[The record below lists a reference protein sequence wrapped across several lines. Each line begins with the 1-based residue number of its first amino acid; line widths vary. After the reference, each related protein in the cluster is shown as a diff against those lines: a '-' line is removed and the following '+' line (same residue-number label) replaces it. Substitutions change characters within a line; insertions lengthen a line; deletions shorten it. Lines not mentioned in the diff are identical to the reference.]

1 VQILGNY
8 QSTLSSSYYQQ
19 LVTLLQQA
27 IQAGDFGGGQT
38 FDQAALVALQQ
49 EAQNFST
56 LPQPS
61 AGQVVT
67 DESFNHPLTLLAAQF
82 AALLNESN
90 AFATQLTALLAVL
103 SKDTALVDQLLA
115 EANLQTWASTIPAVT
130 GANQIMWDFGVGYG
144 PIAPLSLTGIWTDPA
159 TSATYPNN
167 PTLSSNLATVLLPG
181 LASTASG
188 LTPPQSIATVSVNNL
203 TWTYTTDNA
212 QVEVL
217 NQDNWTK
224 LTLLEPQ
231 PLINFSSTPSVT
243 PAASPFVVTGASN
256 LGSLPVYIQTSF
268 VGRQRHTTA
277 AATNGTTISLSP
289 YTVDTDEV
297 YVFVGYGTTKQQLLS
312 SATDYTVDQFGN
324 FTAITLSAAGTMVDI
339 FFEEE
344 FPAYQC
350 SVDQINWSPLL
361 MLDTARP
368 YPDNATS
375 FPPIAWSTNSQGK
388 PALPITDELGTPT
401 GMYIEIGSAA
411 PTQTY
416 LLEASSQASPNTVG
430 ATAML
435 EIDFAQ
441 LSYLTVLRVTP
452 FTTFPMILTKVEIQ
466 GITTNTRQTVWSGST
481 PIDQPTALHL
491 DQVMGS
497 NPLVSKVFL
506 TFYQPNYSLKQQ
518 TVIPPDALRLN
529 VMSQLQAVLPFNAR
543 NVVPPPAAVYTGAQ
557 YEFGVADVSGEAWT
571 AVSGVFVSGPNRFVG
586 IPELIRFDAVST
598 DGISNALITSGYVPP
613 NLINKIPSAQNSSG
627 LVSLARMG
635 ESLAMSED
643 TSGGPVDFYLC
654 FQAFDNTGTVIKQNL
669 TGYLL
674 PTGGSEGCTFS
685 FTYPFIN
692 GWSVGPGALSQ
703 IDHVDFYIKIVHRS
717 SSAVAQRYMLQVT
730 GQ

>member
-1 VQILGNY
+1 MQLLGNY

-27 IQAGDFGGGQT
+27 IQAGDFGGGQV
-38 FDQAALVALQQ
+38 FDQAALVALQKQ
-49 EAQNFST
+49 AQNFST

-67 DESFNHPLTLLAAQF
+67 DESFNNPLTLLAAQF

-90 AFATQLTALLAVL
+90 AFATQLTALLSVL
-103 SKDTALVDQLLA
+103 SKDTALIDQLLA
-115 EANLQTWASTIPAVT
+115 EADLQTWASTIPAVT
-130 GANQIMWDFGVGYG
+130 GAAQIMWDFGVGYG
-144 PIAPLSLTGIWTDPA
+144 PIAPLILTGIWTDPA
-159 TSATYPNN
+159 TSATYSNN
-167 PTLSSNLATVLLPG
+167 PTLASNLVTVLLPG
-181 LASTASG
+181 TTAPSSG
-188 LTPPQSIATVSVNNL
+188 LTPPQSITGVPVNNL
-203 TWTYTTDNA
+203 TWTYPTGDA

-243 PAASPFVVTGASN
+243 PAASPFVTGTSN

-268 VGRQRHTTA
+268 VGRQRHTTTS
-277 AATNGTTISLSP
+277 ATNGTTLSLSP

-297 YVFVGYGTTKQQLLS
+297 YVFVGYGATNQQLLS
-312 SATDYTVDQFGN
+312 SVTDYTVDQYGN
-324 FTAITLSAAGTMVDI
+324 FTPITLAAAATTVDI

-350 SVDQINWSPLL
+350 SIDQVNWSPLL
-361 MLDTARP
+361 MLDPARP
-368 YPDNATS
+368 YPDGATS
-375 FPPIAWSTNSQGK
+375 FPPIAWSVDSKGNQ
-388 PALPITDELGTPT
+388 ALPVTDELGTPT

-411 PTQTY
+411 PTQAY
-416 LLEASSQASPNTVG
+416 LLQAVGQASPNTVG
-430 ATAML
+430 ATAVL
-435 EIDFAQ
+435 EVDFAQ

-491 DQVMGS
+491 DETLGT
-497 NPLVSKVFL
+497 NPLVSKAFL

-518 TVIPPDALRLN
+518 TVTPPDALRLN

-543 NVVPPPAAVYTGAQ
+543 NVVPPPAVVYTGAQ
-557 YEFGVADVSGEAWT
+557 YEFGVADVSGESWT
-571 AVSGVFVSGPNRFVG
+571 ALSGVFVSGPVRFVG
-586 IPELIRFDAVST
+586 IPELIRFDADFMAGSSGTAYTAST
-598 DGISNALITSGYVPP
+598 SNTV
-613 NLINKIPSAQNSSG
+613 NKIASALNSEGVLAS
-627 LVSLARMG
+627 LVGFSW
-635 ESLAMSED
+635 AMSND
-643 TSGGPVDFYLC
+643 TSGQAVDFYLC

-674 PTGGSEGCTFS
+674 PQGGSGQCFS

-692 GWSVGPGALSQ
+692 GWTTGSGALSSV
-703 IDHVDFYIKIVHRS
+703 DHVDFYIKIVHRQA
-717 SSAVAQRYMLQVT
+717 SAIVQRYMLQVT

>member
-1 VQILGNY
+1 V
-8 QSTLSSSYYQQ
+8 
-19 LVTLLQQA
+19 
-27 IQAGDFGGGQT
+27 AGT
-38 FDQAALVALQQ
+38 
-49 EAQNFST
+49 
-56 LPQPS
+56 
-61 AGQVVT
+61 
-67 DESFNHPLTLLAAQF
+67 
-82 AALLNESN
+82 
-90 AFATQLTALLAVL
+90 
-103 SKDTALVDQLLA
+103 
-115 EANLQTWASTIPAVT
+115 
-130 GANQIMWDFGVGYG
+130 
-144 PIAPLSLTGIWTDPA
+144 
-159 TSATYPNN
+159 
-167 PTLSSNLATVLLPG
+167 
-181 LASTASG
+181 
-188 LTPPQSIATVSVNNL
+188 
-203 TWTYTTDNA
+203 
-212 QVEVL
+212 
-217 NQDNWTK
+217 
-224 LTLLEPQ
+224 
-231 PLINFSSTPSVT
+231 
-243 PAASPFVVTGASN
+243 SN

-277 AATNGTTISLSP
+277 SATNGTTISLSP
-289 YTVDTDEV
+289 YRVDTDEV
-297 YVFVGYGTTKQQLLS
+297 FVFVGYGTTKQQLLS
-312 SATDYTVDQFGN
+312 SATDYTVDQYGN
-324 FTAITLSAAGTMVDI
+324 FTPITLAAAATTVDI

-350 SVDQINWSPLL
+350 SVDQVNWSPLL
-361 MLDTARP
+361 MLDPARP
-368 YPDNATS
+368 YPDGATS
-375 FPPIAWSTNSQGK
+375 FPPIAWSMDSKGNL
-388 PALPITDELGTPT
+388 ALPVTDELGTPT

-411 PTQTY
+411 PTQAY
-416 LLEASSQASPNTVG
+416 LLQAVGQASPNTVG
-430 ATAML
+430 ATALL

-491 DQVMGS
+491 DQIMGI

-518 TVIPPDALRLN
+518 TVTPPDALRLN

-543 NVVPPPAAVYTGAQ
+543 NVVPPPAVVYTGAQ

-571 AVSGVFVSGPNRFVG
+571 ASSGVFVSGPNRFVG

-598 DGISNALITSGYVPP
+598 DGISNATYTGTYVPP

-627 LVSLARMG
+627 SLAHMMSG

-674 PTGGSEGCTFS
+674 PTGGSGQCFS

-692 GWSVGPGALSQ
+692 GWSIGSGALSQ

-717 SSAVAQRYMLQVT
+717 SSAVAQHYMLQVT

>member
-1 VQILGNY
+1 MQILGNY

-181 LASTASG
+181 LATTASG

-324 FTAITLSAAGTMVDI
+324 FTPITLSAAGTMVDI

-543 NVVPPPAAVYTGAQ
+543 NVVPPPAVVYTGAQ

>member
-1 VQILGNY
+1 MQLLGNY

-27 IQAGDFGGGQT
+27 IQAGDFGGGQV
-38 FDQAALVALQQ
+38 FDQAALVALQNQ
-49 EAQNFST
+49 AQNFST

-67 DESFNHPLTLLAAQF
+67 DESFNNPFTLLAAQF
-82 AALLNESN
+82 TALLNESN
-90 AFATQLTALLAVL
+90 AFATQMAALLSVL
-103 SKDTALVDQLLA
+103 GKDTALVDQLLA
-115 EANLQTWASTIPAVT
+115 EADLQTWASTIPAVT
-130 GANQIMWDFGVGYG
+130 GATPIMWDFGVGYG

-181 LASTASG
+181 LTATASG
-188 LTPPQSIATVSVNNL
+188 LTCPQNIATVPVNNL
-203 TWTYTTDNA
+203 TWTYTTGNA

-217 NQDNWTK
+217 NQDSWTK

-243 PAASPFVVTGASN
+243 PAASPFVVTGTSN

-277 AATNGTTISLSP
+277 SATNGTTISLSP
-289 YTVDTDEV
+289 YRVDTDEV
-297 YVFVGYGTTKQQLLS
+297 FVFVGYGTTKQQLLS
-312 SATDYTVDQFGN
+312 SATDYTVDQYGN
-324 FTAITLSAAGTMVDI
+324 FTPITLAAAATTVDI

-350 SVDQINWSPLL
+350 SVDQVNWSPLL
-361 MLDTARP
+361 MLDPARP
-368 YPDNATS
+368 YPDGATL
-375 FPPIAWSTNSQGK
+375 FPPIAWSMDSKGNL
-388 PALPITDELGTPT
+388 ALPVTDELGTPT

-411 PTQTY
+411 PTQAY
-416 LLEASSQASPNTVG
+416 LLQAVGQASPNTVG
-430 ATAML
+430 ATALL

-491 DQVMGS
+491 DQIMGI

-518 TVIPPDALRLN
+518 TVTPPDALRLN

-543 NVVPPPAAVYTGAQ
+543 NVVPPPAVVYTGAQ

-571 AVSGVFVSGPNRFVG
+571 ASSGVFVSGPNRFVG

-598 DGISNALITSGYVPP
+598 DGISNATYTGTYVPP

-627 LVSLARMG
+627 SLAHMMSG

-674 PTGGSEGCTFS
+674 PTGGSGQCFS

-692 GWSVGPGALSQ
+692 GWSIGSGALSQ

-717 SSAVAQRYMLQVT
+717 SSAVAQHYMLQVT

>member
-1 VQILGNY
+1 MQLLGNY

-27 IQAGDFGGGQT
+27 IQAGDFGGGQV
-38 FDQAALVALQQ
+38 FDQAALVALQKQ
-49 EAQNFST
+49 AQNFST

-67 DESFNHPLTLLAAQF
+67 DESFNNPFTLLAAQF
-82 AALLNESN
+82 TALLNESN
-90 AFATQLTALLAVL
+90 AFATQMAALLSVL
-103 SKDTALVDQLLA
+103 GKDTALVDQLLA
-115 EANLQTWASTIPAVT
+115 EADLQTWASTIPAVT
-130 GANQIMWDFGVGYG
+130 GATPIMWDFGVGYG

-167 PTLSSNLATVLLPG
+167 PTLASNLATVLLPG
-181 LASTASG
+181 LTATASG
-188 LTPPQSIATVSVNNL
+188 LTCPQNIATVPVNNL
-203 TWTYTTDNA
+203 TWTYTTGNA

-217 NQDNWTK
+217 NQDSWTK

-231 PLINFSSTPSVT
+231 PLINFSSTPSIT
-243 PAASPFVVTGASN
+243 PAASPFIVTGTSN

-277 AATNGTTISLSP
+277 SATNGTTISLSP
-289 YTVDTDEV
+289 YRVDTDEV
-297 YVFVGYGTTKQQLLS
+297 FVFVGYGTTKQQLLS
-312 SATDYTVDQFGN
+312 SATDYTVDQYGN
-324 FTAITLSAAGTMVDI
+324 FTPITLAAAATTVDI

-350 SVDQINWSPLL
+350 SVDQVNWSPLL
-361 MLDTARP
+361 MLDLARP
-368 YPDNATS
+368 YPDGATS
-375 FPPIAWSTNSQGK
+375 FPPIAWSLDSKGNL
-388 PALPITDELGTPT
+388 ALPVTDELGTPT

-411 PTQTY
+411 PTQAY
-416 LLEASSQASPNTVG
+416 LLQAVGQASPNTVG
-430 ATAML
+430 ATALL

-491 DQVMGS
+491 DQIMGI

-518 TVIPPDALRLN
+518 TVTPPDALRLN

-543 NVVPPPAAVYTGAQ
+543 NVVPPPAVVYTGAQ

-571 AVSGVFVSGPNRFVG
+571 ASSGVFVSGPNRFVG

-598 DGISNALITSGYVPP
+598 DGISNATYTGTYVPP

-627 LVSLARMG
+627 SLAHMMSG

-674 PTGGSEGCTFS
+674 PTGGSGQCFS

-692 GWSVGPGALSQ
+692 GWSIGSGALSQ

>member
-49 EAQNFST
+49 QAQNFST

-90 AFATQLTALLAVL
+90 AFVTQLTALLAVL

-181 LASTASG
+181 LATTASG

-243 PAASPFVVTGASN
+243 PAASPFVVTGSSN

-324 FTAITLSAAGTMVDI
+324 FTPITLSAAGTMVDI

-375 FPPIAWSTNSQGK
+375 FPPIAWSTNSQGN

-692 GWSVGPGALSQ
+692 GWSIGPGALSQ

>member
-1 VQILGNY
+1 MQLLGNY

-27 IQAGDFGGGQT
+27 IQAGDFGGGQV
-38 FDQAALVALQQ
+38 FDQAALVALQNQ
-49 EAQNFST
+49 AQNFST

-67 DESFNHPLTLLAAQF
+67 DESFNNPFTLLAAQF
-82 AALLNESN
+82 TALLNESN
-90 AFATQLTALLAVL
+90 AFATQMAALLSVL
-103 SKDTALVDQLLA
+103 GKDTALVDQLLA
-115 EANLQTWASTIPAVT
+115 EADLQTWASTIPAVT
-130 GANQIMWDFGVGYG
+130 GATPIMWDFGVGYG

-181 LASTASG
+181 LTATASG
-188 LTPPQSIATVSVNNL
+188 LTCPQNIATVPVNNL
-203 TWTYTTDNA
+203 TWTYTTGNA

-217 NQDNWTK
+217 NQDSWTK

-243 PAASPFVVTGASN
+243 PAASPFVVTGTSN

-277 AATNGTTISLSP
+277 SATNGTTISLSP
-289 YTVDTDEV
+289 YRVDTDEV
-297 YVFVGYGTTKQQLLS
+297 FVFVGYGTTKQQLLS
-312 SATDYTVDQFGN
+312 SATDYTVDQYGN
-324 FTAITLSAAGTMVDI
+324 FTPITLAAAATTVDI

-350 SVDQINWSPLL
+350 SVDQVNWSPLL
-361 MLDTARP
+361 MLDPARP
-368 YPDNATS
+368 YPDGATL
-375 FPPIAWSTNSQGK
+375 FPPIAWSMDRKGNL
-388 PALPITDELGTPT
+388 ALPVTDEIGTPT
-401 GMYIEIGSAA
+401 GMYIEIGSAV
-411 PTQTY
+411 PTQAY
-416 LLEASSQASPNTVG
+416 LLQAVGQASPNTVG
-430 ATAML
+430 ATALL

-491 DQVMGS
+491 DQIMGI

-518 TVIPPDALRLN
+518 TVTPPDALRLN

-543 NVVPPPAAVYTGAQ
+543 NVVPPPAVVYTGAQ

-571 AVSGVFVSGPNRFVG
+571 ASSGVFVSGPNRFVG

-598 DGISNALITSGYVPP
+598 DGISNATYTGTYVPP

-627 LVSLARMG
+627 SLAHMMSG

-674 PTGGSEGCTFS
+674 PTGGSGQCFS

-692 GWSVGPGALSQ
+692 GWSIGSGALSQ
-703 IDHVDFYIKIVHRS
+703 IDHVDFYIKIVHRR
-717 SSAVAQRYMLQVT
+717 SSAVAQHYMLQVT

>member
-1 VQILGNY
+1 MQLLGNY

-27 IQAGDFGGGQT
+27 IQAGDFGGGQV
-38 FDQAALVALQQ
+38 FDQAALVALQNQ
-49 EAQNFST
+49 AQNFST

-67 DESFNHPLTLLAAQF
+67 DESFNNPFTLLAAQF
-82 AALLNESN
+82 TALLNESN
-90 AFATQLTALLAVL
+90 AFATQMAALLSVL
-103 SKDTALVDQLLA
+103 GKDTALVDQLLA
-115 EANLQTWASTIPAVT
+115 EADLQTWASTIPAVT
-130 GANQIMWDFGVGYG
+130 GATPIMWDFGVGYG

-181 LASTASG
+181 LTATASG
-188 LTPPQSIATVSVNNL
+188 LTCPQNIATVPVNNL
-203 TWTYTTDNA
+203 TWTYTTGNA

-217 NQDNWTK
+217 NQDSWTK

-243 PAASPFVVTGASN
+243 PAASPFVVTGTSN

-277 AATNGTTISLSP
+277 SATNGTTISLSP
-289 YTVDTDEV
+289 YRVDTDEV
-297 YVFVGYGTTKQQLLS
+297 FVFVGYGTTKQQLLS
-312 SATDYTVDQFGN
+312 SATDYTVDQYGN
-324 FTAITLSAAGTMVDI
+324 FTPITLAAAATTVDI

-350 SVDQINWSPLL
+350 SVDQVNWSPLL
-361 MLDTARP
+361 MLDLARP
-368 YPDNATS
+368 YPDGATS
-375 FPPIAWSTNSQGK
+375 FPPIACSMDRKGNL
-388 PALPITDELGTPT
+388 ALPVTDEIGTPT
-401 GMYIEIGSAA
+401 GMYIEIGSAV
-411 PTQTY
+411 PTQAY
-416 LLEASSQASPNTVG
+416 LLQAVGQASPNTVG
-430 ATAML
+430 ATALL

-441 LSYLTVLRVTP
+441 LSYLTVLRMTP

-491 DQVMGS
+491 DQIMGI

-518 TVIPPDALRLN
+518 TVTPPDALRLN

-543 NVVPPPAAVYTGAQ
+543 NVVPPPAVVYTGAQ

-571 AVSGVFVSGPNRFVG
+571 ASSGVFVSGPNRFVG

-598 DGISNALITSGYVPP
+598 DGISNATYTGTYVPP

-627 LVSLARMG
+627 SLAHMMSG

-674 PTGGSEGCTFS
+674 PTGGSGQCFS

-692 GWSVGPGALSQ
+692 GWSIGSGALSQ

-717 SSAVAQRYMLQVT
+717 SSAVAQHYMLQVT

>member
-1 VQILGNY
+1 MQLLGNY

-27 IQAGDFGGGQT
+27 IQAGDFGGGQV

-49 EAQNFST
+49 QAQNFST

-67 DESFNHPLTLLAAQF
+67 DESFNNPFTLLAAQF
-82 AALLNESN
+82 TALLNESN
-90 AFATQLTALLAVL
+90 AFATQMAALLSVL
-103 SKDTALVDQLLA
+103 GKDTALVDQLLA
-115 EANLQTWASTIPAVT
+115 EADLQTWASTIPAVT
-130 GANQIMWDFGVGYG
+130 GATPIMWDFGVGYG

-181 LASTASG
+181 LTATASG
-188 LTPPQSIATVSVNNL
+188 LTCPQNIATVPVNNL
-203 TWTYTTDNA
+203 TWTYTTGNA

-217 NQDNWTK
+217 NQDSWTK

-243 PAASPFVVTGASN
+243 PAASPFVVTGTSN

-277 AATNGTTISLSP
+277 SATNGTTISLSP
-289 YTVDTDEV
+289 YRVDTDEV
-297 YVFVGYGTTKQQLLS
+297 FVFVGYGTTKQQLLS
-312 SATDYTVDQFGN
+312 SATDYTVDQYGN
-324 FTAITLSAAGTMVDI
+324 LTPITLAAAATTVDI

-344 FPAYQC
+344 LPAYQC
-350 SVDQINWSPLL
+350 SVDQVNWSPLL
-361 MLDTARP
+361 MLDPARP
-368 YPDNATS
+368 YPDGATL
-375 FPPIAWSTNSQGK
+375 FPPIAWSMDSKGNL
-388 PALPITDELGTPT
+388 ALPVTDEIGTPT
-401 GMYIEIGSAA
+401 GMYIEIGSAV
-411 PTQTY
+411 PTQAY
-416 LLEASSQASPNTVG
+416 LLQAVGQASPNTVG
-430 ATAML
+430 ATALL

-491 DQVMGS
+491 DQIMGI

-518 TVIPPDALRLN
+518 TVTPPDALRLN

-543 NVVPPPAAVYTGAQ
+543 NVVPPPAVVYTGAQ

-571 AVSGVFVSGPNRFVG
+571 ASSGVFVSGPNRFVG

-598 DGISNALITSGYVPP
+598 DGISNATYTGTYVPP

-627 LVSLARMG
+627 SLAHMMSG

-674 PTGGSEGCTFS
+674 PTGGSGQCFS

-692 GWSVGPGALSQ
+692 GWSIGSGALSQ
-703 IDHVDFYIKIVHRS
+703 IDHVDFYIKIVHRR
-717 SSAVAQRYMLQVT
+717 SSAVAQHYMLQVT

>member
-1 VQILGNY
+1 MQLLGNY

-27 IQAGDFGGGQT
+27 IQAGDFGGGQV
-38 FDQAALVALQQ
+38 FDQAALVALQKQ
-49 EAQNFST
+49 AQNFST

-67 DESFNHPLTLLAAQF
+67 DESFNNPLTLLAAQF

-90 AFATQLTALLAVL
+90 AFATQLTALLSVL
-103 SKDTALVDQLLA
+103 SKDTALIDQLLA
-115 EANLQTWASTIPAVT
+115 EADLQTWASTIPAVT
-130 GANQIMWDFGVGYG
+130 GATPIMWDFGVGYG
-144 PIAPLSLTGIWTDPA
+144 PIAPLILTGIWTDPA
-159 TSATYPNN
+159 TSATYSNN
-167 PTLSSNLATVLLPG
+167 PTLASNLATVLLPG
-181 LASTASG
+181 LTATASG
-188 LTPPQSIATVSVNNL
+188 LTCPQNIATVPVNNL
-203 TWTYTTDNA
+203 TWTYTTGNA

-217 NQDNWTK
+217 NQDSWTK

-243 PAASPFVVTGASN
+243 PAASPFVVTGTSN

-277 AATNGTTISLSP
+277 SATNGTTISLSP
-289 YTVDTDEV
+289 YRVDTDEV
-297 YVFVGYGTTKQQLLS
+297 FVFVGYGTTKQQLLS
-312 SATDYTVDQFGN
+312 SATDYTVDQYGN
-324 FTAITLSAAGTMVDI
+324 FTPITLAAAATTVDI

-350 SVDQINWSPLL
+350 SIDQVNWSPLL
-361 MLDTARP
+361 MLDPARP
-368 YPDNATS
+368 YPDGATL
-375 FPPIAWSTNSQGK
+375 FPPIAWSMDSKGNL
-388 PALPITDELGTPT
+388 ALPVTDEIGTPT
-401 GMYIEIGSAA
+401 GMYIEIGSAV
-411 PTQTY
+411 PTQAY
-416 LLEASSQASPNTVG
+416 LLQAVGQASPNTVG
-430 ATAML
+430 ATALL

-441 LSYLTVLRVTP
+441 LSYLTVLRMTP

-491 DQVMGS
+491 DQIMGI

-518 TVIPPDALRLN
+518 TVTPPDALRLN

-543 NVVPPPAAVYTGAQ
+543 NVVPPPAVVYTGAQ
-557 YEFGVADVSGEAWT
+557 YEFGVADVSGESWT
-571 AVSGVFVSGPNRFVG
+571 ALSGVFVSGPVRFVG
-586 IPELIRFDAVST
+586 IPELIRFDADFAAGSSGTAYTAST
-598 DGISNALITSGYVPP
+598 SNTV
-613 NLINKIPSAQNSSG
+613 NKIASALNSEGVLAS
-627 LVSLARMG
+627 LVGFSC
-635 ESLAMSED
+635 AMSND
-643 TSGGPVDFYLC
+643 TSGQAVDFYLC

-674 PTGGSEGCTFS
+674 PQGGSGQCFS

-692 GWSVGPGALSQ
+692 GWTTGSGALSSV
-703 IDHVDFYIKIVHRS
+703 DHVDFYIKIVHRQA
-717 SSAVAQRYMLQVT
+717 SAIVQRYMLQVT

>member
-1 VQILGNY
+1 
-8 QSTLSSSYYQQ
+8 
-19 LVTLLQQA
+19 
-27 IQAGDFGGGQT
+27 
-38 FDQAALVALQQ
+38 
-49 EAQNFST
+49 
-56 LPQPS
+56 
-61 AGQVVT
+61 
-67 DESFNHPLTLLAAQF
+67 
-82 AALLNESN
+82 
-90 AFATQLTALLAVL
+90 
-103 SKDTALVDQLLA
+103 
-115 EANLQTWASTIPAVT
+115 
-130 GANQIMWDFGVGYG
+130 
-144 PIAPLSLTGIWTDPA
+144 
-159 TSATYPNN
+159 
-167 PTLSSNLATVLLPG
+167 
-181 LASTASG
+181 
-188 LTPPQSIATVSVNNL
+188 VSVNNL

-243 PAASPFVVTGASN
+243 PAASPFVVTGVSN

-324 FTAITLSAAGTMVDI
+324 FTPITLATAGTTVDI

-350 SVDQINWSPLL
+350 SVDQINWSPPL

-598 DGISNALITSGYVPP
+598 DGISNALITSDYVPP

>member
-1 VQILGNY
+1 MQILGNY

-27 IQAGDFGGGQT
+27 IQAGDFGGGQV
-38 FDQAALVALQQ
+38 FDQAALVALQNQ
-49 EAQNFST
+49 AQNFST

-67 DESFNHPLTLLAAQF
+67 DESFNNPFTLLAAQF
-82 AALLNESN
+82 TALLNESN
-90 AFATQLTALLAVL
+90 AFATQMAALLSVL
-103 SKDTALVDQLLA
+103 GKDTALVDQLLA
-115 EANLQTWASTIPAVT
+115 EADLQTWASTIPAVT
-130 GANQIMWDFGVGYG
+130 GATPIMWDFGVGYG

-167 PTLSSNLATVLLPG
+167 PTLFSNLATVLLPG
-181 LASTASG
+181 LTATASG
-188 LTPPQSIATVSVNNL
+188 LTCPQNIATVPVNNL
-203 TWTYTTDNA
+203 TWTYTTGNA

-217 NQDNWTK
+217 NHDSWTK

-243 PAASPFVVTGASN
+243 PAASPFVVTGTSN

-277 AATNGTTISLSP
+277 SATNGTTISLSP
-289 YTVDTDEV
+289 YRVDTDEV
-297 YVFVGYGTTKQQLLS
+297 FVFVGYGTTKQQLLS
-312 SATDYTVDQFGN
+312 SATDYTVDQYGN
-324 FTAITLSAAGTMVDI
+324 FTPITLAAAATTVDI

-350 SVDQINWSPLL
+350 SVDQVNWSPLL
-361 MLDTARP
+361 MLDPARP
-368 YPDNATS
+368 YPDGATL
-375 FPPIAWSTNSQGK
+375 FPPIAWSMDSKGK
-388 PALPITDELGTPT
+388 LALPVTDELGTPT
-401 GMYIEIGSAA
+401 GMYIEIGSAV
-411 PTQTY
+411 PTQAY
-416 LLEASSQASPNTVG
+416 LLQAVGQASPNTVG
-430 ATAML
+430 ATALL

-491 DQVMGS
+491 DQIMGI

-518 TVIPPDALRLN
+518 TVTPPDALRLN

-543 NVVPPPAAVYTGAQ
+543 NVVPPPAVVYTGAQ

-571 AVSGVFVSGPNRFVG
+571 ASSGVFVSGPNRFVG

-598 DGISNALITSGYVPP
+598 DGISNATYTGTYVPP

-627 LVSLARMG
+627 SLAHMMSG

-674 PTGGSEGCTFS
+674 PTGGSGQCFS

-692 GWSVGPGALSQ
+692 GWSIGSGALSQ

-717 SSAVAQRYMLQVT
+717 SSAVAQHYMLQVT

>member
-1 VQILGNY
+1 MQLLGNY

-27 IQAGDFGGGQT
+27 IQAGDFGGGQV
-38 FDQAALVALQQ
+38 FDQAALVALQKQ
-49 EAQNFST
+49 AQNFSK

-67 DESFNHPLTLLAAQF
+67 DESFNNPLTLLAAQF
-82 AALLNESN
+82 TALLNESN
-90 AFATQLTALLAVL
+90 AFATQLTALLSVL
-103 SKDTALVDQLLA
+103 SKDTALIDQLLA
-115 EANLQTWASTIPAVT
+115 EADLQTWASTIPAVT
-130 GANQIMWDFGVGYG
+130 GATQIMWDFGVGYG
-144 PIAPLSLTGIWTDPA
+144 PIAPLILTGIWTDPA
-159 TSATYPNN
+159 TSATYSNN
-167 PTLSSNLATVLLPG
+167 PTLASNLATVLLPG
-181 LASTASG
+181 TTAPSSG
-188 LTPPQSIATVSVNNL
+188 LTPPQSITGVPVNNL
-203 TWTYTTDNA
+203 TWTYTTGDA

-243 PAASPFVVTGASN
+243 PAASPFVVTGTSN

-268 VGRQRHTTA
+268 VGRQRHTTTS
-277 AATNGTTISLSP
+277 ATNGTTLSLSP

-297 YVFVGYGTTKQQLLS
+297 YVFVGYGTTNQRLLS
-312 SATDYTVDQFGN
+312 SVTDYTVDQYGN
-324 FTAITLSAAGTMVDI
+324 FTPITLAAAATTVDI

-350 SVDQINWSPLL
+350 SIDQVNWSPLL
-361 MLDTARP
+361 MLDPARP
-368 YPDNATS
+368 YPDGATL
-375 FPPIAWSTNSQGK
+375 FPPIAWSVDSKGNQ
-388 PALPITDELGTPT
+388 ALPVTDELGTPT

-411 PTQTY
+411 PTQAY
-416 LLEASSQASPNTVG
+416 LLQAVGQASPNTVG
-430 ATAML
+430 ATAVL
-435 EIDFAQ
+435 EVDFAQ

-491 DQVMGS
+491 DETLGT
-497 NPLVSKVFL
+497 NPLVSKAFL

-518 TVIPPDALRLN
+518 TVTPPDALRLN

-543 NVVPPPAAVYTGAQ
+543 NVVPPPAVVYTGAQ
-557 YEFGVADVSGEAWT
+557 YEFGVADVSGESWT
-571 AVSGVFVSGPNRFVG
+571 ALSGVFVSGPVRFVG
-586 IPELIRFDAVST
+586 IPELIRFDADFAAGSSGTAYTAST
-598 DGISNALITSGYVPP
+598 SNTV
-613 NLINKIPSAQNSSG
+613 NKIASALNSEGVLAS
-627 LVSLARMG
+627 LVGFSW
-635 ESLAMSED
+635 AMSND
-643 TSGGPVDFYLC
+643 TSGQAVDFYLC

-674 PTGGSEGCTFS
+674 PQGGSGQCFS

-692 GWSVGPGALSQ
+692 GWTTGSGALSSV
-703 IDHVDFYIKIVHRS
+703 DHVDFYIKIVHRQA
-717 SSAVAQRYMLQVT
+717 SAIVQRYMLQVT

>member
-1 VQILGNY
+1 MQLLGNY

-27 IQAGDFGGGQT
+27 IQAGDFGGGQV
-38 FDQAALVALQQ
+38 FDQAALVALQKQ
-49 EAQNFST
+49 AQNFST

-67 DESFNHPLTLLAAQF
+67 DESFNNPLTLLAAQF

-90 AFATQLTALLAVL
+90 AFATQLTALLSVL
-103 SKDTALVDQLLA
+103 SKDTALIDQLLA
-115 EANLQTWASTIPAVT
+115 EADLQTWASTIPGVT
-130 GANQIMWDFGVGYG
+130 GATQIMWDFGVGYG
-144 PIAPLSLTGIWTDPA
+144 PIAPLILTGIWTDPA
-159 TSATYPNN
+159 TSATYSNN
-167 PTLSSNLATVLLPG
+167 PTLASNLATVLLPG
-181 LASTASG
+181 LTATASG
-188 LTPPQSIATVSVNNL
+188 LTCPQNIATVPVNNL
-203 TWTYTTDNA
+203 TWTYTTGNA

-217 NQDNWTK
+217 NQDSWTK

-243 PAASPFVVTGASN
+243 PAASPFVVTGTSN

-277 AATNGTTISLSP
+277 SATNGTTISLSP
-289 YTVDTDEV
+289 YRVDTDEV
-297 YVFVGYGTTKQQLLS
+297 FVFVGYGTTKQQLLS
-312 SATDYTVDQFGN
+312 SATDYTVDQYGN
-324 FTAITLSAAGTMVDI
+324 FTPITLAAAATTVDI

-350 SVDQINWSPLL
+350 SIDQVNWSPLL
-361 MLDTARP
+361 MLDPARP
-368 YPDNATS
+368 YPDGATL
-375 FPPIAWSTNSQGK
+375 FPPIAWSMDSKGNL
-388 PALPITDELGTPT
+388 ALPVTDEIGTPT
-401 GMYIEIGSAA
+401 GMYIEIGSAV
-411 PTQTY
+411 PTQAY
-416 LLEASSQASPNTVG
+416 LLQAVGQASPNTVG
-430 ATAML
+430 ATALL

-441 LSYLTVLRVTP
+441 LSYLTVLRMTP

-491 DQVMGS
+491 DQIMGI

-518 TVIPPDALRLN
+518 TVTPPDALRLN

-543 NVVPPPAAVYTGAQ
+543 NVVPPPAVVYTGAQ

-571 AVSGVFVSGPNRFVG
+571 ASSGVFVSGPNRFVG

-598 DGISNALITSGYVPP
+598 DGISNATYTGTYVPP

-627 LVSLARMG
+627 SLAHMMSG

-674 PTGGSEGCTFS
+674 PTGGSGQCFS

-692 GWSVGPGALSQ
+692 GWSIGSGALSQ

-717 SSAVAQRYMLQVT
+717 SSAVAQHYMLQVT

>member
-1 VQILGNY
+1 MQILGNY

-144 PIAPLSLTGIWTDPA
+144 LIAPLSLTGIWTDPA

-181 LASTASG
+181 LATTASG

-268 VGRQRHTTA
+268 VGRQRHATA

-324 FTAITLSAAGTMVDI
+324 FTPITLSAAGTMVDI

-388 PALPITDELGTPT
+388 PALPINDELGTPT

-430 ATAML
+430 VTAML

-452 FTTFPMILTKVEIQ
+452 FTTFPMILTKAEIQ

>member
-1 VQILGNY
+1 MQLLGNY

-27 IQAGDFGGGQT
+27 IQAGDFGGGHV
-38 FDQAALVALQQ
+38 FDQAALVALQNQ
-49 EAQNFST
+49 AQNFST

-61 AGQVVT
+61 AGKVVT
-67 DESFNHPLTLLAAQF
+67 DESFNNPFTLLAAQF
-82 AALLNESN
+82 TALLNESN
-90 AFATQLTALLAVL
+90 AFATQMAALLSVL
-103 SKDTALVDQLLA
+103 GKDTALVDQLLA
-115 EANLQTWASTIPAVT
+115 VADLQTWASTIPAVT
-130 GANQIMWDFGVGYG
+130 GVTQIMWDFGVGYG

-181 LASTASG
+181 LTATASG
-188 LTPPQSIATVSVNNL
+188 LTCPQNIATVPVNNL
-203 TWTYTTDNA
+203 TWTYTTGNA

-217 NQDNWTK
+217 NQDSWTK

-243 PAASPFVVTGASN
+243 PAASPFVVTGTSN

-277 AATNGTTISLSP
+277 SATNGTTISLSP
-289 YTVDTDEV
+289 YRVDTDEV
-297 YVFVGYGTTKQQLLS
+297 FVFVGYGTTKQQLLS
-312 SATDYTVDQFGN
+312 SATDYTVDQYGN
-324 FTAITLSAAGTMVDI
+324 FTPITLAAAATTVDI

-350 SVDQINWSPLL
+350 SIDQVNWSPLL
-361 MLDTARP
+361 MLDPARP
-368 YPDNATS
+368 YPDGATL
-375 FPPIAWSTNSQGK
+375 FPPIAWSMDSKGNL
-388 PALPITDELGTPT
+388 ALPVTDEIGTPT
-401 GMYIEIGSAA
+401 GMYIEIGSAV
-411 PTQTY
+411 PTQAY
-416 LLEASSQASPNTVG
+416 LLQAVGQASPNTVG
-430 ATAML
+430 ATALL

-441 LSYLTVLRVTP
+441 LSYLTVLRMTP
-452 FTTFPMILTKVEIQ
+452 FTTFPLFLTKVEIQ

-491 DQVMGS
+491 DQIMGI

-518 TVIPPDALRLN
+518 TVTPPDALRLN

-543 NVVPPPAAVYTGAQ
+543 NVVPPPAVVYTGAQ

-571 AVSGVFVSGPNRFVG
+571 ASSGVFVSGPNRFVG

-598 DGISNALITSGYVPP
+598 DGISNATYTGTYVPP

-627 LVSLARMG
+627 SLAHMMSG

-674 PTGGSEGCTFS
+674 PTGGSGQCFS

-692 GWSVGPGALSQ
+692 GWSIGSGALSQ

-717 SSAVAQRYMLQVT
+717 SSAVAQHYMLQVT

>member
-1 VQILGNY
+1 MQLLGNY

-27 IQAGDFGGGQT
+27 IQAGDFGGGQV
-38 FDQAALVALQQ
+38 FDQAALVALQKQ
-49 EAQNFST
+49 AQYFST

-67 DESFNHPLTLLAAQF
+67 DESFNNPFTLLAAQF
-82 AALLNESN
+82 TALLNESN
-90 AFATQLTALLAVL
+90 AFATQMAALLSVL
-103 SKDTALVDQLLA
+103 GKDTALVDQLLA
-115 EANLQTWASTIPAVT
+115 EADLQTWASTIPAVT
-130 GANQIMWDFGVGYG
+130 GATPIMWDFGVGYG

-167 PTLSSNLATVLLPG
+167 PTLASNLATVLLPG
-181 LASTASG
+181 LTATASG
-188 LTPPQSIATVSVNNL
+188 LTCPQNIATVPVNNL
-203 TWTYTTDNA
+203 TWTYTTGNA

-217 NQDNWTK
+217 NQDSWTK

-243 PAASPFVVTGASN
+243 PAASPFVVTGTSN

-277 AATNGTTISLSP
+277 SATNGTTISLSP
-289 YTVDTDEV
+289 YRVDTDEV
-297 YVFVGYGTTKQQLLS
+297 FVFVGYGTTKQQLLS
-312 SATDYTVDQFGN
+312 SATDYTVDQYGN
-324 FTAITLSAAGTMVDI
+324 FTPITLAAAATTVDI

-350 SVDQINWSPLL
+350 SIDQVNWSPLL
-361 MLDTARP
+361 MLDPARP
-368 YPDNATS
+368 YPDGATL
-375 FPPIAWSTNSQGK
+375 FPPIAWSMDSKGNL
-388 PALPITDELGTPT
+388 ALPVTDEIGTPT
-401 GMYIEIGSAA
+401 GMYIEIGSAT
-411 PTQTY
+411 PTQAY
-416 LLEASSQASPNTVG
+416 LLQAVGQASPNTVG
-430 ATAML
+430 ATALL

-441 LSYLTVLRVTP
+441 LSYLTVLRMTP

-491 DQVMGS
+491 DQIMGI

-518 TVIPPDALRLN
+518 TVTPPDALRLN

-543 NVVPPPAAVYTGAQ
+543 NVVPPPAVVYTGAQ

-571 AVSGVFVSGPNRFVG
+571 ASSGVFVSGPNRFVG

-598 DGISNALITSGYVPP
+598 DGISNATYTGTYVPP

-627 LVSLARMG
+627 SLAHMMSG

-674 PTGGSEGCTFS
+674 PTGGSGQCFS

-692 GWSVGPGALSQ
+692 GWSIGSGALSQ

-717 SSAVAQRYMLQVT
+717 SSAVAQHYMLQVT

>member
-1 VQILGNY
+1 MQLLGNY

-27 IQAGDFGGGQT
+27 IQAGDFGGGQV
-38 FDQAALVALQQ
+38 FDQAALVALQNQ
-49 EAQNFST
+49 AQNFST

-61 AGQVVT
+61 AGKVVT
-67 DESFNHPLTLLAAQF
+67 DESFNNPFTLLAAQF
-82 AALLNESN
+82 TALLNESN
-90 AFATQLTALLAVL
+90 AFATQMAALLSVL
-103 SKDTALVDQLLA
+103 GKDTALVDQLLA
-115 EANLQTWASTIPAVT
+115 EADLQTWASTIPAVT
-130 GANQIMWDFGVGYG
+130 GATPIMWDFGVGYG

-167 PTLSSNLATVLLPG
+167 PTLASNLATVLLPG
-181 LASTASG
+181 LTATASG
-188 LTPPQSIATVSVNNL
+188 LTCPQNIATVPVNNL
-203 TWTYTTDNA
+203 TWTYTTGNA

-217 NQDNWTK
+217 NQGSWTK

-243 PAASPFVVTGASN
+243 PAASPFVVTGTSN

-277 AATNGTTISLSP
+277 SATNGTTISLSP
-289 YTVDTDEV
+289 YRVDTDEV
-297 YVFVGYGTTKQQLLS
+297 FVFVGYGTTKQQLLS
-312 SATDYTVDQFGN
+312 SATDYTVDQYGN
-324 FTAITLSAAGTMVDI
+324 FTPITLAAAATTVDI

-350 SVDQINWSPLL
+350 SVDQVNWSPLL
-361 MLDTARP
+361 MLDPARP
-368 YPDNATS
+368 YPDGATL
-375 FPPIAWSTNSQGK
+375 FPPIAWSMDRKGNL
-388 PALPITDELGTPT
+388 ALPVTDEIGTPT
-401 GMYIEIGSAA
+401 GMYIEIGSAV
-411 PTQTY
+411 PTQAY
-416 LLEASSQASPNTVG
+416 LLQAVGQASPNTVG
-430 ATAML
+430 ATALL

-441 LSYLTVLRVTP
+441 LSYLTVLRMTP

-491 DQVMGS
+491 DQIMGI

-518 TVIPPDALRLN
+518 TVTPPDALRLN

-543 NVVPPPAAVYTGAQ
+543 NVVPPPAVVYTGAQ

-571 AVSGVFVSGPNRFVG
+571 ASSGVFVSGPNRFVG

-598 DGISNALITSGYVPP
+598 DGISNATYTGTYVPP

-627 LVSLARMG
+627 SLAHMMSG

-674 PTGGSEGCTFS
+674 PTGGSGQCFS

-692 GWSVGPGALSQ
+692 GWSIGSGALSQ

-717 SSAVAQRYMLQVT
+717 SSAVAQHYMLQVT

>member
-1 VQILGNY
+1 MQLLGNY

-27 IQAGDFGGGQT
+27 IQAGDFGGGQV
-38 FDQAALVALQQ
+38 FDQAALVALQKQ
-49 EAQNFST
+49 AQNFST

-67 DESFNHPLTLLAAQF
+67 DESFNNPFTLLAAQF
-82 AALLNESN
+82 TALLNESN
-90 AFATQLTALLAVL
+90 AFATQMAALLSVL
-103 SKDTALVDQLLA
+103 GKDTALVDQLLA
-115 EANLQTWASTIPAVT
+115 EADLQTWASTIPAVT
-130 GANQIMWDFGVGYG
+130 GATPIMWDFGVGYG

-181 LASTASG
+181 LTATASG
-188 LTPPQSIATVSVNNL
+188 LTCPQNIATVPVNNL
-203 TWTYTTDNA
+203 TWTYTTGNA

-217 NQDNWTK
+217 NQDSWTK

-243 PAASPFVVTGASN
+243 PAASPFVVTGTSN

-277 AATNGTTISLSP
+277 SATNGTTISLSP
-289 YTVDTDEV
+289 YRVDTDEV
-297 YVFVGYGTTKQQLLS
+297 FVFVGYGTTKQQLLS
-312 SATDYTVDQFGN
+312 SATDYTVDQYGN
-324 FTAITLSAAGTMVDI
+324 FTPITLAAAATTVDI

-350 SVDQINWSPLL
+350 SIDQVNWSPLL
-361 MLDTARP
+361 MLDPARP
-368 YPDNATS
+368 YPDGATL
-375 FPPIAWSTNSQGK
+375 FPPIAWSMDSKGNL
-388 PALPITDELGTPT
+388 ALPVTDEIGTPT
-401 GMYIEIGSAA
+401 GMYIEIGSAV
-411 PTQTY
+411 PTQAY
-416 LLEASSQASPNTVG
+416 LLQAVGQASPNTVG
-430 ATAML
+430 ATALL

-491 DQVMGS
+491 DQIMGI

-518 TVIPPDALRLN
+518 TVTPPDALRLN

-543 NVVPPPAAVYTGAQ
+543 NVVPPPAVVYTGAQ

-571 AVSGVFVSGPNRFVG
+571 ASSGVFVSGPNRFVG

-598 DGISNALITSGYVPP
+598 DGISNATYTGTYVPP

-627 LVSLARMG
+627 SLAHMMSG

-674 PTGGSEGCTFS
+674 PTGGSGQCFS

-692 GWSVGPGALSQ
+692 GWSIGSGALSQ

-717 SSAVAQRYMLQVT
+717 SSAVAQHYMLQVT